1 MLKRFPDSFNKKK
14 NNIDF
19 ALKLEQYIC
28 LFYSRIAFCNLAI
41 IVTIICTWKQQL
53 LPNFIQRHLTR
64 NAGNAGSSK
73 QLPGPRG
80 LPILGYLPF
89 LDPKVFKNQSRLVIE
104 KILYVVFWIKN
115 KILFQH
121 AFIFFTIGTLL
132 DAVHVSWLLQQVF
145 YFWSQNHKSI
155 WCLSAAIR

>member
-1 MLKRFPDSFNKKK
+1 MSKRLPYSTNRRK
-14 NNIDF
+14 NNQYFDF
-19 ALKLEQYIC
+19 ALKLEHYIC

-41 IVTIICTWKQQL
+41 LVTTIYIWKQQL

-64 NAGNAGSSK
+64 NAGNSGTSK

-104 KILYVVFWIKN
+104 K
-115 KILFQH
+115 LFFVSRIRFRFSMH
-121 AFIFFTIGTLL
+121 FIF
-132 DAVHVSWLLQQVF
+132 LQ
-145 YFWSQNHKSI
+145 
-155 WCLSAAIR
+155 

>member
-1 MLKRFPDSFNKKK
+1 MLKRLPDSINRKK
-14 NNIDF
+14 NNFNIDF

-41 IVTIICTWKQQL
+41 IVTITCTWKQQL

-89 LDPKVFKNQSRLVIE
+89 LDPKVRKNQNLLIIKNNFSCSVFKFSSSFLEFSSKSLTLFKN
-104 KILYVVFWIKN
+104 
-115 KILFQH
+115 
-121 AFIFFTIGTLL
+121 
-132 DAVHVSWLLQQVF
+132 
-145 YFWSQNHKSI
+145 
-155 WCLSAAIR
+155 

>member
-1 MLKRFPDSFNKKK
+1 MLKRLPDSINRKK

-19 ALKLEQYIC
+19 ALRLEQYIC

-41 IVTIICTWKQQL
+41 IVTIICIRKQQL

-89 LDPKVFKNQSRLVIE
+89 LDPKVRKNQTRLVIE
-104 KILYVVFWIKN
+104 KIFQDYFES
-115 KILFQH
+115 KIRLRFSMFH
-121 AFIFFTIGTLL
+121 FFTIGTLL
-132 DAVHVSWLLQQVF
+132 DAVHVS
-145 YFWSQNHKSI
+145 
-155 WCLSAAIR
+155 